1 MIDPYRMIVV
11 NIVGCMVVFLS
22 WFVYAYIYPKK
33 KVNLFILLLLI
44 SLLPV
49 LSIFRAGTYESGD
62 FNIHVFRIISFYN
75 SLKEGILIPSW
86 AADLNSSY
94 GNPLFIFN
102 YSLPYYVISFFH
114 TLGLSFID
122 STKLFLGLT
131 LYLSS
136 ITMYFAIREITSNKL
151 AAFIAAIFYVFNPYH
166 LIDVHFR
173 ATLGESTVFL
183 IAPLVFLSIHK
194 YFRTNKS
201 YFLILNSI
209 LIILLVMAHPLIA
222 ICYSIL
228 LIFYAIFLGLESKKY
243 KHSVSVIFSL
253 VLGVLSSA
261 YVWSSFLIYSPF
273 MYTISSAEPI
283 FYEFKYLFFSPWR
296 LGFLF
301 QGPNGELAQIIGYTQ
316 VAIIS
321 IMTVSL
327 FTKKLK
333 RTLKNGVI
341 FWLIIFFSILFIM
354 HPISTFIWKP
364 FPLFWMLLP
373 FGRLL
378 VIVAFCTS
386 IVAAYFVLNLKNQT
400 KNKIIILLVILL
412 TIGYTILNWG
422 HRRVIPEISD
432 NTLIQNLGK
441 STLTEGKTA
450 YFLNNKWADINNF
463 WFSEPPKT
471 HLEIIEGAA
480 MVKEVERTSIMHSY
494 NIQSKTPIVI
504 RENTLYFPGWTMT
517 ANGKQID
524 IYPGNR
530 GIINAKLP
538 TGNYYI
544 ELSYKDIPTYDLLKK
559 ICFTLLSILITIFL
573 IKYFMKKY

>member
-441 STLTEGKTA
+441 STLTEGKT
-450 YFLNNKWADINNF
+450 FK
-463 WFSEPPKT
+463 
-471 HLEIIEGAA
+471 
-480 MVKEVERTSIMHSY
+480 
-494 NIQSKTPIVI
+494 
-504 RENTLYFPGWTMT
+504 
-517 ANGKQID
+517 
-524 IYPGNR
+524 
-530 GIINAKLP
+530 
-538 TGNYYI
+538 
-544 ELSYKDIPTYDLLKK
+544 
-559 ICFTLLSILITIFL
+559 
-573 IKYFMKKY
+573 